1 MGSCFE
7 EYKWYIISLG
17 VFSIASLLANVGFLV
32 KYCKGEDK
40 VPENVTIPYT
50 QGKEEVEMETFVMH
64 IGGARGSSGVPGWA
78 VKEYLSE
85 TTGTSKGSSTV
96 GTQSTDV

>member
-1 MGSCFE
+1 MLA
-7 EYKWYIISLG
+7 LG
-17 VFSIASLLANVGFLV
+17 ALSMASLLANVGFIV
-32 KYCKGEDK
+32 KYCTREKK

-50 QGKEEVEMETFVMH
+50 QGKGEVEMETFVMH

-85 TTGTSKGSSTV
+85 TTGTSKGSSKV
-96 GTQSTDV
+96 GTTSTDV